1 MCVQNKHEVD
11 VTSQLDLQPYCSK
24 ADEASAQKP
33 LYRLISTIH
42 HYGQGIHVDGVPQK
56 GDEAKGN
63 KAKSDNGQT
72 VGGHYT
78 ALCRTNDG
86 KWFECNDS
94 RVTKCNSVEGPSSL
108 AYLLFFRRQG

>member
-1 MCVQNKHEVD
+1 MSVCVLQNEQLVD
-11 VTSQLDLQPYCSK
+11 VVTSQLDLQPYCSTAAMK
-24 ADEASAQKP
+24 GSAQKP
-33 LYRLISTIH
+33 VYRLMSVINH
-42 HYGQGIHVDGVPQK
+42 HGKGIQLDDKAENQDGQP
-56 GDEAKGN
+56 A
-63 KAKSDNGQT
+63 
-72 VGGHYT
+72 GGHYT

>member
-1 MCVQNKHEVD
+1 MQNKHEVD

-24 ADEASAQKP
+24 ADEGSAQKP

-42 HYGQGIHVDGVPQK
+42 HYGQGIHVDGVAHK

-78 ALCRTNDG
+78 ALCRGDDDQFYTLNDENV
-86 KWFECNDS
+86 KRC
-94 RVTKCNSVEGPSSL
+94 KSVQGPSSSP
-108 AYLLFFRRQG
+108 YLLFFRRQD